1 MHYENINTTIA
12 AIATS
17 LTPAGIGIIRISGDE
32 AFKIASKI
40 FVDKNKNPININES
54 HKIKYGFIYD
64 KNKNEFIDEVI
75 LLPMKAPHSYTAED
89 VIEIQSHGSIIV
101 LKRILDLVV
110 ENGTRLAEPGEFTKR
125 AFLNGRI
132 DLSKA
137 ESVADLIS
145 SKNEYARKASLN
157 ELKGGMSNKINEYRK
172 IILED
177 VAFIEAALDDP
188 EHIEIADFKDDKLK
202 NHIYN
207 IKNELNHMIENYDN
221 GRVIK
226 EGINTCII
234 GKPNVGKSSLLNVL
248 LNEERAIVTDIAGTT
263 RDVIKES
270 INLGGITL
278 NIIDTAGI
286 RENKNG
292 NEDLDKVESIGIEKA
307 KAEAKNADLILYVLD
322 ATKEI
327 DDEDKKLIEELKN
340 KKIIF
345 ILNKSDLLDSTCSGE
360 LKFCRGEL
368 ASPLS
373 TPVGADI
380 IRPLQSANPSIYN
393 FRRGEL
399 SEGAPSG
406 VTSPFIYFSAL
417 TRSGLAE
424 LIDTITKMF
433 INNEI
438 DFNTEIFISNERK
451 LNLIKD
457 SVNSLSNVEEG
468 INSGISED
476 FLTID
481 LNDAYVSLSKV
492 LGEEIDDDLA
502 NEIFSKFCMGK

>member
-1 MHYENINTTIA
+1 MHFENINTTIT

-32 AFKIASKI
+32 AFHIASNI
-40 FVDKNKNPININES
+40 FVDKNKNEIKIDES
-54 HKIKYGFIYD
+54 HKIKYGFIFD
-64 KNKNEFIDEVI
+64 KNKNEFIDEVL

-89 VIEIQSHGSIIV
+89 VIEIQSHGSIVI
-101 LKRILDLVV
+101 LKRILDLIIA
-110 ENGTRLAEPGEFTKR
+110 NGARLAEPGEFTKR

-137 ESVADLIS
+137 ESVADLIN
-145 SKNEYARKASLN
+145 SKNEYARKASLS
-157 ELKGGMSNKINEYRK
+157 ELKGAMSDKINEFRK

-177 VAFIEAALDDP
+177 IAFIEAALDDP
-188 EHIEIADFKDDKLK
+188 EHIEIADFKNDKLK
-202 NHIYN
+202 THINN
-207 IKNELNHMIENYDN
+207 IKNDLTHMIDNYDN

-292 NEDLDKVESIGIEKA
+292 NENIDKVESIGIEKA
-307 KAEAKNADLILYVLD
+307 KQEAKNADLILYVLD

-327 DDEDKKLIEELKN
+327 DDEDKKLINGLKN

-345 ILNKSDLLDSTCSGE
+345 ILNKSDLLPSPR
-360 LKFCRGEL
+360 RGEHEL
-368 ASPLS
+368 C
-373 TPVGADI
+373 
-380 IRPLQSANPSIYN
+380 
-393 FRRGEL
+393 RGEL

-406 VTSPFIYFSAL
+406 VTSSFIHFSAL
-417 TRSGLAE
+417 TRSGLTE
-424 LIDTITKMF
+424 LIDTITQMF

-457 SVNSLSNVEEG
+457 AVKSLSNVVLVSG
-468 INSGISED
+468 NLGPNSSI
-476 FLTID
+476 FFPR
-481 LNDAYVSLSKV
+481 N
-492 LGEEIDDDLA
+492 GEAAKKL
-502 NEIFSKFCMGK
+502 K

>member
-1 MHYENINTTIA
+1 MHYENTNSTIT

-32 AFKIASKI
+32 AFNIASKI
-40 FVDKNKNPININES
+40 FVDKNKNAIDINES

-64 KNKNEFIDEVI
+64 KNKNEFIDEV
-75 LLPMKAPHSYTAED
+75 LLIPMKAPKSYTAED
-89 VIEIQSHGSIIV
+89 VIEIQCHGSIIV
-101 LKRILDLVV
+101 LKRILNLIVDS
-110 ENGTRLAEPGEFTKR
+110 GARLAEPGEFTKR

-137 ESVADLIS
+137 ESVADLIN
-145 SKNEYARKASLN
+145 SKNEYARKANLN
-157 ELKGGMSNKINEYRK
+157 ELKGGMSDKINEYRK

-177 VAFIEAALDDP
+177 IAFIEAALDDP
-188 EHIEIADFKDDKLK
+188 EHIEISDFKDKKLK
-202 NHIYN
+202 EDIIN
-207 IKNELNHMIENYDN
+207 IKKELTNMINNYDN

-270 INLGGITL
+270 INIGGITL

-286 RENKNG
+286 RENKNV
-292 NEDLDKVESIGIEKA
+292 DKVETIGIEKA
-307 KAEAKNADLILYVLD
+307 KQEAKNADLILYVLD
-322 ATKEI
+322 STKEI
-327 DDEDKKLIEELKN
+327 DEEDKLLINELSN

-373 TPVGADI
+373 TPVGANCV
-380 IRPLQSANPSIYN
+380 SPSIH
-393 FRRGEL
+393 
-399 SEGAPSG
+399 
-406 VTSPFIYFSAL
+406 FSTL
-417 TRSGLAE
+417 TRSGLTE
-424 LIDTITKMF
+424 LINTITQMF

-438 DFNTEIFISNERK
+438 DFNNEIFISNERK

-457 SVNSLSNVEEG
+457 AVNSLSNVEEG
-468 INSGISED
+468 INAGISED

>member
-32 AFKIASKI
+32 AFQIASKI
-40 FVDKNKNPININES
+40 FVDKNKNEININES

-89 VIEIQSHGSIIV
+89 VIEIQSHGSVIV
-101 LKRILDLVV
+101 LKRILNLVI
-110 ENGTRLAEPGEFTKR
+110 ENGARLAEPGEFTKR

-157 ELKGGMSNKINEYRK
+157 ELKGGMSDKINEYRK

-177 VAFIEAALDDP
+177 IAFIEAALDDP

-202 NHIYN
+202 SHIQN
-207 IKNELNHMIENYDN
+207 IKNELTHMIDNYDN

-292 NEDLDKVESIGIEKA
+292 NENIDKVESIGIEKA
-307 KAEAKNADLILYVLD
+307 KQEAKNADLILYVLD

-327 DDEDKKLIEELKN
+327 DDEDKILIDELKN

-345 ILNKSDLLDSTCSGE
+345 ILNKSDLLTSH
-360 LKFCRGEL
+360 
-368 ASPLS
+368 
-373 TPVGADI
+373 PVGANCVNA
-380 IRPLQSANPSIYN
+380 S
-393 FRRGEL
+393 
-399 SEGAPSG
+399 
-406 VTSPFIYFSAL
+406 IYFSAKTRLGL
-417 TRSGLAE
+417 TE
-424 LIDTITKMF
+424 LTDTITQMF
-433 INNEI
+433 INNKI

-457 SVNSLSNVEEG
+457 AVNSLSNVEEA

>member
-1 MHYENINTTIA
+1 MHYENINTTIT

-32 AFKIASKI
+32 AFHIASKI
-40 FVDKNKNPININES
+40 FVDKNKNEININES

-89 VIEIQSHGSIIV
+89 VIEIQSHGSVIV

-110 ENGTRLAEPGEFTKR
+110 ENGARLAEPGEFTKR

-157 ELKGGMSNKINEYRK
+157 ELKGGMSDKINEYRK

-177 VAFIEAALDDP
+177 IAFIEAALDDP

-202 NHIYN
+202 SHIHN
-207 IKNELNHMIENYDN
+207 IKNELTHMIENYDN

-270 INLGGITL
+270 INIGGITL

-286 RENKNG
+286 RENKNV
-292 NEDLDKVESIGIEKA
+292 DKVETIGIEKA
-307 KAEAKNADLILYVLD
+307 KQEAKNADLILYVLD

-327 DDEDKKLIEELKN
+327 DDEDKILIDELKN

-345 ILNKSDLLDSTCSGE
+345 ILNKSDLLP
-360 LKFCRGEL
+360 
-368 ASPLS
+368 SPH
-373 TPVGADI
+373 
-380 IRPLQSANPSIYN
+380 
-393 FRRGEL
+393 RGEL

-406 VTSPFIYFSAL
+406 VTSPSIYFSAL
-417 TRSGLAE
+417 TRSGLTE

-481 LNDAYVSLSKV
+481 LNDAYVFLSKV

>member
-1 MHYENINTTIA
+1 MHYENINTTIT

-32 AFKIASKI
+32 AFQIASKI
-40 FVDKNKNPININES
+40 FVDKNKNEININES
-54 HKIKYGFIYD
+54 HKIKYGFIFD

-89 VIEIQSHGSIIV
+89 VIEIQSHGSVIV

-110 ENGTRLAEPGEFTKR
+110 ENGARLAEPGEFTKR

-157 ELKGGMSNKINEYRK
+157 ELKGGMSDKINEYRK

-177 VAFIEAALDDP
+177 IAFIEAALDDP

-202 NHIYN
+202 SHIHN
-207 IKNELNHMIENYDN
+207 IKNELTHMIENYDN

-292 NEDLDKVESIGIEKA
+292 NENIDKVESIGIEKA
-307 KAEAKNADLILYVLD
+307 KTEAKNADLILYVLD

-327 DDEDKKLIEELKN
+327 DDADKILIDELKN

-345 ILNKSDLLDSTCSGE
+345 ILNKSDLLTSNHVGADC
-360 LKFCRGEL
+360 
-368 ASPLS
+368 ASPLN

-380 IRPLQSANPSIYN
+380 IRPLKSNNPAIYN

-399 SEGAPSG
+399 A
-406 VTSPFIYFSAL
+406 SPLIYFSAKTRLGL
-417 TRSGLAE
+417 TE
-424 LIDTITKMF
+424 LTDTITQMF
-433 INNEI
+433 INNKI
-438 DFNTEIFISNERK
+438 DFNTEVFISNERK
-451 LNLIKD
+451 LNLIKNV
-457 SVNSLSNVEEG
+457 VNSLSNVEEA

-481 LNDAYVSLSKV
+481 LNDAYVFLSKV